1 MNPDIEHAKIE
12 AERAR
17 KRLAATLDE
26 IFDKLT
32 PGALA
37 NRAWSGVRDKGSEL
51 ADGAVEVV
59 KARPAATAGVI
70 AAGLLFLARGR
81 IVSAASRLVA
91 GDDKSRP
98 KSSKRGTKQKRVT
111 GVKDGND

>member
-17 KRLAATLDE
+17 KRLAATLDD
-26 IFDKLT
+26 IFERLT

-37 NRAWSGVRDKGSEL
+37 NRAWSGVRDKSSEL
-51 ADGAVEVV
+51 ADGAVDAV
-59 KARPAATAGVI
+59 KARPAATAGVL

-91 GDDKSRP
+91 GDDKGRK
-98 KSSKRGTKQKRVT
+98 KSTKRGTTRKRVI
-111 GVKDGND
+111 GAKDGSD